1 MRAVGFLMKISKS
14 IFILIGGV
22 IITSFFLYEIPS
34 PPVNGIRDPN
44 KVPNVAEMR
53 TASLINVEGNDPI
66 NLKPKYTN
74 PQETIILLTEDEK
87 LNINKMMKYYQS
99 TMPSQPLELVEKYIM
114 DYLRI
119 NLPIE
124 KIEEATKSVSNLI
137 EYERSLTEMD
147 NNYKIINISEVER
160 KKWMDNLKFDLKEKF
175 VQKDGASLYA
185 VIE

>member
-1 MRAVGFLMKISKS
+1 
-14 IFILIGGV
+14 
-22 IITSFFLYEIPS
+22 
-34 PPVNGIRDPN
+34 
-44 KVPNVAEMR
+44 
-53 TASLINVEGNDPI
+53 
-66 NLKPKYTN
+66 
-74 PQETIILLTEDEK
+74 
-87 LNINKMMKYYQS
+87 
-99 TMPSQPLELVEKYIM
+99 M

-160 KKWMDNLKFDLKEKF
+160 KKWLDNLKFDLKEKF